1 MKNSDDLK
9 NFWENK
15 KVNEDNKKDNLNNYS
30 KKIEKKKDLN
40 VNKNLNLNLNNYEI
54 KENFNPSKWIFLQLG
69 LNGILILLLF
79 YFNSYLFLFCMILN
93 LIVFWCYT
101 VYKILKYE
109 FKYNKTVWTLICIFL
124 PFLTIFFPA
133 FEDEIIIKKEK
144 F

>member
-15 KVNEDNKKDNLNNYS
+15 KVKEDNKKDNLNNYS
-30 KKIEKKKDLN
+30 KKIEKKNVIN

-69 LNGILILLLF
+69 LNGVLFLLLF

-109 FKYNKTVWTLICIFL
+109 FKYNKTVWILICIFL

-133 FEDEIIIKKEK
+133 FEDEIIINKEK